1 MKKVVLTTAL
11 VAALA
16 TPAFADSVKG
26 HVKDHY
32 KDVVKKVPH
41 TSYVCETVDV
51 PVYGQA
57 DSTTDGTILGAI
69 AGGLLGNQVGKG
81 NGKTA
86 ATALGAVIGS
96 QVGRNIDEQNS
107 NNVIGYRQKEQCRN
121 VTTYDTERTTV
132 YSYSTVTF
140 WENGKKYTLRFS
152 K

>member
-1 MKKVVLTTAL
+1 MKSVL
-11 VAALA
+11 VATVVALLSA
-16 TPAFADSVKG
+16 PAFADNVRG
-26 HVKDHY
+26 VTEHHY

-41 TSYVCETVDV
+41 TEYICETVEV

-57 DSTTDGTILGAI
+57 DDTTDGLLLGAI

-96 QVGRNIDEQNS
+96 QVGQNIDKQNS
-107 NNVIGYRQKEQCRN
+107 NNVVGYRQEERCRN
-121 VTTYDTERTTV
+121 RTTYQTNRQTV
-132 YSYSTVTF
+132 YSHSTVTF
-140 WENGKKYTLRFS
+140 WDNGREYTLRFN